1 MKNRWV
7 PSRRILWMIFF
18 SSLLCW
24 TGLWI
29 PWFEFTVS
37 WQGPKIGAPSGSTTL
52 EQLWLLNLP
61 QTTSQTCYS
70 NGKCETAADG
80 HLIIPPRLHTI
91 YLPFNLPFQ
100 ERVQFGLSCA
110 LLLVNLVFIFLCR
123 LKGFYVTLAIVPI
136 AALIFIFSSGLQV
149 IQSMGN
155 EENPSWR
162 SCTNDPVA
170 IYCPQY
176 ENCRSLAC
184 PISGYEKVNP
194 GGTAVWEFSR
204 VLPAN
209 RLFLGAAFLLAAL
222 TAIDIHS
229 KMSRPRPA

>member
-1 MKNRWV
+1 
-7 PSRRILWMIFF
+7 MIFF

-37 WQGPKIGAPSGSTTL
+37 WQGPKIGSPSGSTTL
-52 EQLWLLNLP
+52 EQLWPLELP

-70 NGKCETAADG
+70 NGKCEIVSD
-80 HLIIPPRLHTI
+80 HPWIMPPRLHTI
-91 YLPFNLPFQ
+91 NFPFYLAFQ
-100 ERVQFGLSCA
+100 ERVQFGLSCV
-110 LLLVNLVFIFLCR
+110 LLIVNLVFIFLCR

-136 AALIFIFSSGLQV
+136 AALIFIFSSVLQV
-149 IQSMGN
+149 VQSMGN
-155 EENPSWR
+155 EENPNWG
-162 SCTNDPVA
+162 SCTNDPVT

-176 ENCRSLAC
+176 ENCQSLTC

-209 RLFLGAAFLLAAL
+209 QLLLGAAFLLTAL
-222 TAIDIHS
+222 TAVDIHS
-229 KMSRPRPA
+229 KISRPKPA